1 MNIYLRYM
9 RQVIT
14 VSTVA
19 LILFGLVIIY
29 SLSISY
35 LIPYVTSTIDYDNNE
50 KPHQSYYPDRTTIPN
65 TQIGI
70 TLVEFVKSFKNS
82 SGFYKINGTLEN
94 QGAVIL
100 SDIQVIKYY
109 KIPSSINDT
118 TLICY
123 EQDIVNC
130 QYKSANNNQLPTKSF
145 FLTRPPS
152 PDTNI
157 RSD

>member
-1 MNIYLRYM
+1 MS
-9 RQVIT
+9 QVVT

-19 LILFGLVIIY
+19 LILFGLVSIY

-35 LIPYVTSTIDYDNNE
+35 LVPYVNSTTDYDNNE
-50 KPHQSYYPDRTTIPN
+50 KPLLTYYPDRTTIPN
-65 TQIGI
+65 TQIGF
-70 TLVEFVKSFKNS
+70 TVVEFVKSFKNS

-100 SDIQVIKYY
+100 SDIKIIKYY
-109 KIPSSINDT
+109 KIPSSVNDT

-145 FLTRPPS
+145 FLTMPPS
-152 PDTNI
+152 PETNI
-157 RSD
+157 GSN